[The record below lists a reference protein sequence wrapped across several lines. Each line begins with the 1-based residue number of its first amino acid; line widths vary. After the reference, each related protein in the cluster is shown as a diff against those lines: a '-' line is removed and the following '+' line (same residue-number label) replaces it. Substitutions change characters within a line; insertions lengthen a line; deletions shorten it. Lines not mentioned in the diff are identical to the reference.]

1 MRRRIYIVPDG
12 SGLEDVTGS
21 PYRYRLDA
29 ALPLATLYD
38 DPIWNAYLAAREAFR
53 TLESAV
59 IGRLRGGE
67 PYDDV
72 ERIAAEESLA
82 FALLDANAIAAEI
95 RIPKMDEIAARV
107 LAHAEEIYGNG
118 EAPR

>member
-1 MRRRIYIVPDG
+1 MRRRICIAPDG
-12 SGLEDVTGS
+12 SGLEDVTGL
-21 PYRYRLDA
+21 PYRYKLDHD
-29 ALPLATLYD
+29 LPLAALYD

-53 TLESAV
+53 VLESAV
-59 IGRLRGGE
+59 IGHLCGE

-72 ERIAAEESLA
+72 ERCAAEESLA
-82 FALLDANAIAAEI
+82 LLDDDALPSKVK
-95 RIPKMDEIAARV
+95 IPKMDEISARV